1 MTKKTQ
7 FNLWQWYAFRIEAGG
22 VHSLARTAKIKVVE
36 LRETLSEYSL
46 KDLPKDKDIQQQIA
60 KDNAQK
66 LEKLLLTLE
75 EQRHREHIEALERYE
90 QEYKLQEHD
99 ILLI

>member
-1 MTKKTQ
+1 MTKIRCLTYG
-7 FNLWQWYAFRIEAGG
+7 NGTLLELRAGS

-75 EQRHREHIEALERYE
+75 EQTHR
-90 QEYKLQEHD
+90 
-99 ILLI
+99 